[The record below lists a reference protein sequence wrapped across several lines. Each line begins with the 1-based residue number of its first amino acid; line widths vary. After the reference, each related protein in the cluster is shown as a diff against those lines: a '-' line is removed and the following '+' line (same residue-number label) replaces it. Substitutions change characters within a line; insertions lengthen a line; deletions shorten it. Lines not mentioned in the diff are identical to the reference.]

1 MTWIKI
7 CGTTNL
13 EDAQL
18 AAEAGA
24 DALGFIFAPSARRI
38 APAAAAEIIP
48 VLPSKVEKVGVFVNE
63 PAGQLG
69 EMVTTLGLTAVQ
81 LHGDETSEVVH
92 AIEAAFGGDFRII
105 KALAA
110 EAASGDSPLSD
121 EFARPKRAFL
131 LDNTGL
137 GARGGTGEAFSW
149 HDTALGVRKLSLRFN
164 FIIAGG
170 LTPENVSEAI
180 RLFRPWGV
188 DVVSGVESKPGKK
201 DPGKLRAFIQ
211 AVREADTSYRI

>member
-18 AAEAGA
+18 AVEAGA

-38 APAAAAEIIP
+38 APAVAAEIAP
-48 VLPSKVEKVGVFVNE
+48 KLPSKVEKVGVFVNE
-63 PAGQLG
+63 PAGMLG
-69 EMVTTLGLTAVQ
+69 ETVTAVGLTAVQ
-81 LHGDETSEVVH
+81 LHGDETSEVVE
-92 AIEAAFGGDFRII
+92 AIGATFGEDFRII
-105 KALAA
+105 KALAP
-110 EAASGDSPLSD
+110 EAVSDDFPLSA
-121 EFARPKRAFL
+121 EFARPTRAFL

-149 HDTALGVRKLSLRFN
+149 HDMALGVRRMSLRFN

-170 LTPENVSEAI
+170 LTPENVCEAVL
-180 RLFRPWGV
+180 LFRPYGV
-188 DVVSGVESKPGKK
+188 DVVSGVESRPGKK
-201 DPGKLRAFIQ
+201 DPQKLRDFVQ
-211 AVREADTSYRI
+211 AVREADTSYHV